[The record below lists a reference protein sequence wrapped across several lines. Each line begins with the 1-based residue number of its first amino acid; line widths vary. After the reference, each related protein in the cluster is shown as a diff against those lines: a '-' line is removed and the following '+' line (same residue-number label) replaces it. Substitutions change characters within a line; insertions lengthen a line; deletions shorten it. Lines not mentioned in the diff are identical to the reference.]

1 VALLLR
7 LCRELRAPIHVV
19 HLSAASAARL
29 VAEAKREGLPMTAE
43 TCPHYLA
50 LAAEDVED
58 GRTEFKC
65 APPVRDRQNRDALWD
80 ALADGTIGL
89 VVSDHSPCPP
99 LLKQPDRGDFMT
111 AWGGIASLQLAL
123 PVVWTEA
130 RRRGLG
136 LDRVASW
143 MAEAPARLAGLG
155 ARKGRIAPGYDADL
169 VAFDPDASFEVEAAG
184 IHHRHKLTPYLGR
197 RLHGVVRKT
206 WLGGRPVFSKGS
218 FEGAP
223 RGALLS
229 VSHGQQ

>member
-1 VALLLR
+1 M
-7 LCRELRAPIHVV
+7 
-19 HLSAASAARL
+19 
-29 VAEAKREGLPMTAE
+29 AEAQREGLPLTAE

-50 LAAEDVED
+50 LAAEDIAD

-65 APPVRDRQNRDALWD
+65 APPVRERANRDALWD

-99 LLKQPDRGDFMT
+99 PLKQPERGDFMA

-136 LDRVASW
+136 LDGSSRW
-143 MAEAPARLAGLG
+143 MAEAPARLAGLE
-155 ARKGRIAPGYDADL
+155 ASKGRIAPGYDADL
-169 VAFDPDASFEVEAAG
+169 VAFDPDATFEVEAAEL
-184 IHHRHKLTPYLGR
+184 HHRHKLTPYPGR
-197 RLHGVVRKT
+197 TLHGVVRKT
-206 WLGGRPVFSKGS
+206 WLRGRPVFTRGS

-229 VSHGQQ
+229 VSDGQH